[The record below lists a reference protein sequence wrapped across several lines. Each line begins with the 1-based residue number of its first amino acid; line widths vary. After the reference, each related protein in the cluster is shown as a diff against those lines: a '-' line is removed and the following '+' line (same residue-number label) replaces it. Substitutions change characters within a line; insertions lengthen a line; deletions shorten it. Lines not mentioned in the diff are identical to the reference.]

1 MLLVGKNF
9 VLHGQVDA
17 GGIDQIQNGYAVL
30 HGYFLGAKVLFARHR
45 EPRTSLYRG
54 VVGHHQ
60 TGAASNSTQHDDHSG
75 GGASALLGIHS
86 VGGEGTDFNL
96 GCTRIQEAFYP
107 LSSAEFAL
115 FGEFLQALFA
125 SA

>member
-1 MLLVGKNF
+1 M
-9 VLHGQVDA
+9 
-17 GGIDQIQNGYAVL
+17 
-30 HGYFLGAKVLFARHR
+30 
-45 EPRTSLYRG
+45 
-54 VVGHHQ
+54 
-60 TGAASNSTQHDDHSG
+60 
-75 GGASALLGIHS
+75 LGIHS